1 MVPFLRKISTFGIA
15 MMASASAQ
23 AIQLDGF
30 FTVGAAIHDDDT
42 NKNNPLANGSENR
55 YIGSLGDR
63 GITEDLTFE
72 TDTRFGLQISSEV
85 SEKMQVVAQLLG
97 RGTISNFDAIIEWAY
112 ADYEFTD
119 WLSLRAGKIKQPVYL
134 VNDYVEVGFAYP
146 WIRPPV
152 EVYYLNNP
160 LNTVNGAELLLA
172 FPVGP
177 GTLSFQPY
185 IGSNRD
191 DIPNTGGVGFFEA
204 ENIVGIDVKYSGR
217 GYTVH
222 ASNFQCDVKTFGQ
235 ISAPTAFGGPTSDP
249 FDPANT
255 VDINLNGTGKCEV
268 TSAGLTF
275 DIANVVV
282 YAEWQDRTTTENLS
296 RPFGD
301 QEAWYATLGYRI
313 GKWLPH
319 LTYATIDG
327 KASTYN
333 VDGFAVG
340 CTQQNGGCDNFV
352 TNNLGNP
359 NNTLAEGG
367 FTNFPISIQ
376 SSITAGLRYEVNDSA
391 ALKFEYAVV
400 DVENDPQELAKANQF
415 TNFGLFDTSFVL
427 QPPKDKVGIASIA
440 LDVIF

>member
-1 MVPFLRKISTFGIA
+1 MSPLLRKISTFGIA
-15 MMASASAQ
+15 MLASASAH
-23 AIQLDGF
+23 AIQFDGF

-42 NKNNPLANGSENR
+42 NKNNPDGRENV
-55 YIGSLGDR
+55 YISSLGDR
-63 GITEDLTFE
+63 GITQDLTFE

-85 SEKMQVVAQLLG
+85 SESMKVVAQLLG
-97 RGTISNFDAIIEWAY
+97 RGTNSNFDAIVEWAY
-112 ADYEFTD
+112 ADWEFTD

-191 DIPNTGGVGFFEA
+191 DIPNSQGQAYFEA
-204 ENIVGIDVKYSGR
+204 ENIVGIDVKYAGR

-222 ASNFQCDVKTFGQ
+222 ASNFQCDVNTFGGL
-235 ISAPTAFGGPTSDP
+235 SNVPTAFG
-249 FDPANT
+249 FD
-255 VDINLNGTGKCEV
+255 VDVDLNGKGECDV

-275 DIANVVV
+275 DVANVVV
-282 YAEWQDRTTTENLS
+282 YAEWQDRTTTDTLS

-327 KASTYN
+327 KASTVTPGAVECAASEGTVAGGGGCITPIGT
-333 VDGFAVG
+333 VDGGTPLF
-340 CTQQNGGCDNFV
+340 
-352 TNNLGNP
+352 
-359 NNTLAEGG
+359 
-367 FTNFPISIQ
+367 NFPIAVQ
-376 SSITAGLRYEVNDSA
+376 TSITAGLRYEVNDSA

-400 DVENDPQELAKANQF
+400 DVENDPAELAS
-415 TNFGLFDTSFVL
+415 TNNPLGVNYGLFNTDFTL
-427 QPPKDKVGIASIA
+427 APPSEKVGIASIA